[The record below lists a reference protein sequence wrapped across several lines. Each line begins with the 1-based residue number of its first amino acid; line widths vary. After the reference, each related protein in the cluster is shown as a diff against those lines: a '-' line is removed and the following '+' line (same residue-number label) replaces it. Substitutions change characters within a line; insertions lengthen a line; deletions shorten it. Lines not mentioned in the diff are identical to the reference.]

1 MRVSDLATKE
11 IPVVRTK
18 CGLTKPCPKE
28 FFAFKISSGAAN
40 VVGPT
45 MCFENQVIMSP
56 VKNNVGRGLNIAL
69 VNGTSGT
76 VLTQK
81 SFDMY
86 SGDVKLLVKFL
97 KEIPEGTLVLVAS
110 YDDPGTKM
118 NDETRK
124 LLSSLGSSYA
134 KQLGFRDSWVFLGAK
149 DLKDKS
155 PFEQFLKNNPSKNK
169 YDGWPELLELE
180 GCVPRKIV

>member
-1 MRVSDLATKE
+1 QRLLGEEASELTVMRA
-11 IPVVRTK
+11 K
-18 CGLTKPCPKE
+18 CGLAKPCPKE

-69 VNGTSGT
+69 VNGELLTYPPDSPLHALRTGAGAGGGSYT
-76 VLTQK
+76 FIQPTLAQLLLHTWGHPAVL
-81 SFDMY
+81 
-86 SGDVKLLVKFL
+86 
-97 KEIPEGTLVLVAS
+97 
-110 YDDPGTKM
+110 

-155 PFEQFLKNNPSKNK
+155 PFEQFLKNNPDTNK
-169 YDGWPELLELE
+169 YEGWPELLELE
-180 GCVPRKIV
+180 GCVPRKIP